1 MNKHGRAHDAAQTSW
16 TYSHLRSALPELM
29 LGQEKDQPLA
39 LSESRSSLRSRQP
52 EGEVKHCESGCR
64 RRSSTPCHH
73 SYLRLAV
80 ALVALC
86 SLQALQGIQ
95 RSRLGLATKL
105 VRRRR
110 LAAGALGP
118 PPLPRRRPPTRG
130 CAPFGQFPPPSSP
143 LYGAWSPG
151 PGLGRTA
158 IAGATIGRA
167 RKPPSRA

>member
-1 MNKHGRAHDAAQTSW
+1 
-16 TYSHLRSALPELM
+16 M
-29 LGQEKDQPLA
+29 LGLEKDQPLA
-39 LSESRSSLRSRQP
+39 LSESRSSLRTRQP

-64 RRSSTPCHH
+64 RRSSSTPCHR

-80 ALVALC
+80 VLVPLC

-105 VRRRR
+105 VRRWRR
-110 LAAGALGP
+110 AGALGP

-130 CAPFGQFPPPSSP
+130 CAPFGQFPPPPSP
-143 LYGAWSPG
+143 LYGAWATG
-151 PGLGRTA
+151 PGLGRTV

-167 RKPPSRA
+167 RKPPSRAWGVPARAAPPQLDNIYTY